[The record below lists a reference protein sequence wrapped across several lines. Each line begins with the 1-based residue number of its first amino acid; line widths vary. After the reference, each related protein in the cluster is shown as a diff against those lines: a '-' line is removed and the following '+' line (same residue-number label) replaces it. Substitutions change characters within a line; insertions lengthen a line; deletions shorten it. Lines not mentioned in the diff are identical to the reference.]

1 MSLTWLPLFS
11 PPSPPFFPIT
21 EYMKI
26 AGGDGD
32 GEGDKEAKDPT
43 ALETE
48 SDAIES
54 APPAGAE

>member
-1 MSLTWLPLFS
+1 
-11 PPSPPFFPIT
+11 
-21 EYMKI
+21 MKI
-26 AGGDGD
+26 AGGEGEGDGD
-32 GEGDKEAKDPT
+32 GDGDKEAKDPT